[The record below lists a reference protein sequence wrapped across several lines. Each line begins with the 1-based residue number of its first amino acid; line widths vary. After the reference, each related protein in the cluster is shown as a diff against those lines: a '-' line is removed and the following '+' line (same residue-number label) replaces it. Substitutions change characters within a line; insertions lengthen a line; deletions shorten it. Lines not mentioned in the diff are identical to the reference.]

1 LFNNTFA
8 LLAAFFMGLSYPSRT
23 FELLII
29 GRFLSGVNAGTV
41 AGLKHMKL
49 VKVDFF
55 FQSTLILYIV
65 KYILYSARMH

>member
-41 AGLKHMKL
+41 AYLK
-49 VKVDFF
+49 V
-55 FQSTLILYIV
+55 
-65 KYILYSARMH
+65 